1 MYPTANAVL
10 TDVIDCVVHTQS
22 KENPLRKRIMENKNQ
37 DILSRYYVRI
47 FKDGK
52 YEAKVD
58 GFLQEKIKDNEEIL
72 AFETKEVRRLDLLQA
87 LSKLDEKAYI
97 LIALEG

>member
-10 TDVIDCVVHTQS
+10 PDVIDVVLCTQS
-22 KENPLRKRIMENKNQ
+22 KANPLRKRVMENKNQ
-37 DILSRYYVRI
+37 DIRGRYYIRI

-52 YEAKVD
+52 HEVKIDDYI
-58 GFLQEKIKDNEEIL
+58 QEMIHDSEEIL

-87 LSKLDEKAYI
+87 LSKLNEKAYI